1 MNFYTNVQL
10 VGNTILYRG
19 YEGGEKVTHRDS
31 FSPTL
36 FVSSKKKTKYTT
48 LDGKCVKPIKFDSV
62 RDARDFAKK
71 YEDIDEFEVLGYER
85 FLYQYISDKFP
96 QDELKFDMSMM
107 NIICLL
113 YTSDAADE

>member
-48 LDGKCVKPIKFDSV
+48 LDGQCVKPIKFDSV

-71 YEDIDEFEVLGYER
+71 YEDIDEFGPTFRNTVQE
-85 FLYQYISDKFP
+85 ISASHRAP
-96 QDELKFDMSMM
+96 PRSY
-107 NIICLL
+107 LL
-113 YTSDAADE
+113 FFMDV

>member
-36 FVSSKKKTKYTT
+36 FVSSKKKSKYTT
-48 LDGKCVKPIKFDSV
+48 LDGKYVKPIKFDSV
-62 RDARDFAKK
+62 RDARDFTKK
-71 YEDIDEFEVLGYER
+71 YDDIDEFEVLGYER
-85 FLYQYISDKFP
+85 FLYQLAVPLNKQSLMLILIFLAKRI
-96 QDELKFDMSMM
+96 LH
-107 NIICLL
+107 
-113 YTSDAADE
+113 